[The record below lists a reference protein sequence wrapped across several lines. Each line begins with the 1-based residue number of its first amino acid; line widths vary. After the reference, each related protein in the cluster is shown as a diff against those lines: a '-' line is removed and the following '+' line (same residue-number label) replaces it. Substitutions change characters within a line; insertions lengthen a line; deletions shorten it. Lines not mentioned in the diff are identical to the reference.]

1 MEQLSFD
8 MKINN
13 ELKLEDILNL
23 LKEKVNSMEL
33 DEKVEAINSI
43 KEALTEVSPFEEPV
57 DCVRW
62 IKADKVIFE

>member
-43 KEALTEVSPFEEPV
+43 KEALTDVS
-57 DCVRW
+57 
-62 IKADKVIFE
+62 I

>member
-23 LKEKVNSMEL
+23 
-33 DEKVEAINSI
+33 I
-43 KEALTEVSPFEEPV
+43 KRKSQFYG
-57 DCVRW
+57 
-62 IKADKVIFE
+62 IG